1 MIIHVWNSDSGNRKA
16 TKSIKLDVNT
26 LDQHKAQGGAREQ
39 HFLYIMLM
47 FVRAQFNNVPGS
59 KYE

>member
-1 MIIHVWNSDSGNRKA
+1 M
-16 TKSIKLDVNT
+16 KLDVNT
-26 LDQHKAQGGAREQ
+26 LDQYKAQGRAREQ